1 MAVVVRNALF
11 VAKRAASPFALINQP
26 LTSNR
31 CFKKSRVAVA
41 RTFGF
46 KLKHA
51 FRFIDL
57 FAGIGGFHLGMKQ
70 NGGHCVLACE
80 KDKEARKTYL
90 ANHDMD
96 DVPFPDDITTL
107 DAADVPDHEVLC
119 AGFPCQAF
127 SIAGGKEG
135 FNDVRGEL
143 VFHMLRIIEAKRPL
157 VFVGENVKNF
167 LNGGNGEWHRT
178 LCDRLDILGYTVISD
193 VLNAAHFGT
202 AQERERVFFVAY
214 RRNAFPNVKTFHMP
228 RGDGQWVSVADILEP
243 NAPAGHRD
251 IKDMVPAPTINKKS
265 PFKRIGKMFGRRGQ
279 DARVYDP
286 AGHAATL
293 MASQQNC
300 GLYLVDGTPR
310 ALTPRERARLQG
322 FPETFQP
329 HPVMTHANK
338 QFGNS
343 VAVPVVAAIAEA
355 IINQLLQPASQK
367 ETTMKNITTAA
378 PEITVIDST
387 RRKAGNTTS
396 RKHATPKRDKFSN
409 GILKPDTHGQV
420 FTPATLVKDM
430 LALRRNTGRVLEP
443 SCGSG
448 AFSNVLHA
456 EGTDLTALEL
466 DREHAP
472 AYAVVQDF
480 FDLPVSERFNTIIGN
495 PPYLRYQDIPA
506 ATKAKL
512 DMTNFDRRSNLF
524 YFFIEKCVK
533 HLAPGGELIFVVP
546 REFPKATAA
555 RRLNHWLFEQGAVTD
570 FSDIGDK
577 VFDGATP
584 ACCVFRF
591 EKGRT
596 DRTMT
601 DGRVF
606 AEHDG
611 QLLFLPAGTRGV
623 PLAEFFTVA
632 VGGLTGA
639 DELYTHPLGNLDVV
653 CSTTRKN
660 GKTRKV
666 LHGAHA
672 KLMLPPHK
680 AKLLNRRVRT
690 FNEENWWE
698 WGRKWKESA
707 ARRIYVNAKTR
718 QVSPFFTHEA
728 TAFDGSVLALFP
740 CNPAMNVDLAVSIL
754 NTVDWAALGFVTG
767 DRFLFAQRA
776 LERTLIPDAMAEQL
790 RAAISQPVLQL
801 AA

>member
-1 MAVVVRNALF
+1 
-11 VAKRAASPFALINQP
+11 
-26 LTSNR
+26 
-31 CFKKSRVAVA
+31 
-41 RTFGF
+41 
-46 KLKHA
+46 
-51 FRFIDL
+51 
-57 FAGIGGFHLGMKQ
+57 MKQ
-70 NGGHCVLACE
+70 TTTVATV
-80 KDKEARKTYL
+80 D
-90 ANHDMD
+90 
-96 DVPFPDDITTL
+96 PIT
-107 DAADVPDHEVLC
+107 
-119 AGFPCQAF
+119 
-127 SIAGGKEG
+127 
-135 FNDVRGEL
+135 
-143 VFHMLRIIEAKRPL
+143 
-157 VFVGENVKNF
+157 
-167 LNGGNGEWHRT
+167 
-178 LCDRLDILGYTVISD
+178 
-193 VLNAAHFGT
+193 
-202 AQERERVFFVAY
+202 
-214 RRNAFPNVKTFHMP
+214 
-228 RGDGQWVSVADILEP
+228 
-243 NAPAGHRD
+243 PA
-251 IKDMVPAPTINKKS
+251 
-265 PFKRIGKMFGRRGQ
+265 
-279 DARVYDP
+279 
-286 AGHAATL
+286 
-293 MASQQNC
+293 
-300 GLYLVDGTPR
+300 
-310 ALTPRERARLQG
+310 
-322 FPETFQP
+322 
-329 HPVMTHANK
+329 
-338 QFGNS
+338 
-343 VAVPVVAAIAEA
+343 
-355 IINQLLQPASQK
+355 
-367 ETTMKNITTAA
+367 
-378 PEITVIDST
+378 
-387 RRKAGNTTS
+387 RRKAGNAQHTAPTS
-396 RKHATPKRDKFSN
+396 PKRDTVSK
-409 GILKPDTHGQV
+409 GIMKPDTHGQV
-420 FTPATLVKDM
+420 FILATLVNDM

-456 EGTDLTALEL
+456 EGADLTALEL

-472 AYAVVQDF
+472 TYATVQDF
-480 FDLPVSERFNTIIGN
+480 FDLPESERFETIIGN

-512 DMTNFDRRSNLF
+512 DMTNFDRRTNLF
-524 YFFIEKCVK
+524 YFFIEKCVR

-555 RRLNHWLFEQGAVTD
+555 RRLNRWLFEQGTVTD

-577 VFDGATP
+577 AFDGATP

-596 DRTMT
+596 DRTMI

-639 DELYTHPLGNLDVV
+639 DELYTHPQGNLDVV

-672 KLMLPPHK
+672 KLMLAPQK

-690 FNEENWWE
+690 FNEANWWE

-740 CNPAMNVDLAVSIL
+740 CNPAMNVDLAVGIL
-754 NTVDWAALGFVTG
+754 NTVDWDALGFVTG
-767 DRFLFAQRA
+767 GRFLFAQRA